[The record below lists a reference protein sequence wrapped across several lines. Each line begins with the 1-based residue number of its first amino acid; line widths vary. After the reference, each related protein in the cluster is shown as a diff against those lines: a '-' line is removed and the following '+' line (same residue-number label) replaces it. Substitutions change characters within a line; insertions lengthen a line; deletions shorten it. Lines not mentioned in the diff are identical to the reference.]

1 MSPETLMFGRLT
13 HGTKR
18 INLGRGPIHIVLT
31 RAMEQMRQLRKQD
44 EMVIQIELGTS
55 KLMDS
60 TTFDR
65 AALQEQEFAQNLAT
79 DPNAE
84 SPFPGITIGRVTEV
98 IMTPEYDAY
107 AGICDPLKRQGL
119 TLAEIANIR
128 DAYWR
133 TFPDCAPYFPK
144 WIDS

>member
-13 HGTKR
+13 HGSKR

-31 RAMEQMRQLRKQD
+31 RAVEQMKQLRKQD

-65 AALQEQEFAQNLAT
+65 AAIQEQEFAQNIET
-79 DPNAE
+79 DPDTD

-98 IMTPEYDAY
+98 MMTPEYNAY
-107 AGICDPLKRQGL
+107 EAICDPLKRQGL
-119 TLAEIANIR
+119 SQPDIDRITQEYHSVAR
-128 DAYWR
+128 DC
-133 TFPDCAPYFPK
+133 FDHFPK
-144 WIDS
+144 WIA